1 MTDTKP
7 PSAFPFE
14 SKFVTIDGY
23 KIHYIEEG
31 GGDPILFIHGNP
43 TWSYLW
49 RNILPAVAKSTGK
62 RGIALDLLGFGK
74 SDKPAVEYTVDLHY
88 KIVEGFIERLG
99 LKNITLVLH
108 DWGGAFGMGY
118 AVRHPE
124 NVRAITL
131 METSFWP
138 AEWKDFGKAKPIFK
152 LFRSPVGYLM
162 IQVMNMFVKKF
173 LPSAVIHKEHMTEDV
188 MRNYREPFP
197 TVASRRA
204 VRLFPNLIPV
214 EGVPKESYDFM
225 KDVEARAS
233 SLRMP
238 ALLIKATP
246 GMLVD
251 TEEKVN
257 RFKKSLPQITV
268 KDFGPGLHYIQ
279 EDDPEKISRLLV
291 EWMGKQRP

>member
-1 MTDTKP
+1 MQNNSS
-7 PSAFPFE
+7 PSAAYPFE
-14 SKFVTIDGY
+14 SKFITVDGY

-31 GGDPILFIHGNP
+31 QGDPILFIHGNP

-49 RNILPAVAKSTGK
+49 RNILPAVARETGK

-74 SDKPAVEYTVDLHY
+74 SDKPDIEYTVALHY
-88 KIVEGFIERLG
+88 KIVEGFIEQLG
-99 LKNITLVLH
+99 LKNVTLVLH

-118 AVRHPE
+118 AVRHLE
-124 NVRAITL
+124 NVKAIAL

-138 AEWKDFGKAKPIFK
+138 AEWKDFGKAKLIFK
-152 LFRSPVGYLM
+152 LFRSPIGYIM
-162 IQVMNMFVKKF
+162 IQVMNMFVEKF
-173 LPSAVIHKEHMTEDV
+173 MPSAVAHKEHMTKEV

-197 TVASRRA
+197 TIASRRA

-214 EGVPKESYDFM
+214 EGAPQESHDFI
-225 KDVEARAS
+225 KDIEKRAS

-251 TEEKVN
+251 SEEKVN
-257 RFKKSLPQITV
+257 RFKKSLPHVTV

-279 EDDPEKISRLLV
+279 EDDPDKLSHLLI
-291 EWMGKQRP
+291 EWIREHT